1 MNNRATTVACFA
13 LAMLLMVGCAGK
25 VHYPDYYMLSIAP
38 SPDPPSSDNHKLSAI
53 AIQRFETPAYL
64 RQGRIVYRQT
74 PEQIGF
80 YDYHRWA
87 SDPGQVVTGAV
98 MDSVRAAGIFSFVE
112 AYDGQENAEY
122 LLSGRLER
130 LDEVDYTTGVHV
142 EVKLSAQL
150 VNRKTGAAVW
160 TGNTTTTTTVS
171 QREVSS
177 VVSGM
182 DQATQKGVQEL
193 IGDMKKQLAATM
205 RTAEASGASAEN
217 NALDSGI
224 QK

>member
-1 MNNRATTVACFA
+1 MTNRVTIFACFV
-13 LAMLLMVGCAGK
+13 LAMLVMTGCAGK
-25 VHYPDYYMLSIAP
+25 VHYPNYYMLSIAP
-38 SPDPPSSDNHKLSAI
+38 SDDPPSNGGRKLSAV
-53 AIQRFETPAYL
+53 AVQRFETPAYL
-64 RQGRIVYRQT
+64 RQGRIVYRHS

-87 SDPGQVVTGAV
+87 SDPGQVVTGAM
-98 MDSVRAAGIFSFVE
+98 MDCVRSAGVFSFVE

-130 LDEVDYTTGVHV
+130 LDEIDYKNGVQV

-160 TGNTTTTTTVS
+160 TGDTTTTATVG

-177 VVSGM
+177 VVHAM
-182 DQATQKGVQEL
+182 DQATQHAVERL
-193 IGDMKKQLAATM
+193 VEEMKAQLLAT
-205 RTAEASGASAEN
+205 AVAAEN
-217 NALDSGI
+217 SGMSPESR
-224 QK
+224 